1 MTEPERTDRRLAGT
15 TALVTGGG
23 RGLGRA
29 IAQAL
34 GSAGAAVAIAARS
47 PDELAATLIE
57 LRAAGT
63 TAVALQVDVTDRAA
77 VEAIVEQTERELGPI
92 DLLVNNAGT
101 CNAIAPVWE
110 VDPDV
115 WWREVEIHLRGSF
128 LCARA
133 VLPGMIA
140 RGRGRIINMASGVG
154 LLPFPFTS
162 AYSCGKAA
170 LMRLTD
176 SLAVSTR
183 ALGVQVFAISPGNV
197 RTAMMD
203 HLENSEAGRRWLG
216 GPERRAGLEFQAPER
231 VAQLCVR
238 LASGQ
243 ADSLSGRYIHVT
255 YDLDGMLGRITEI
268 EQGDLYTLRL
278 RVLPA

>member
-47 PDELAATLIE
+47 PDELAAALTA

-115 WWREVEIHLRGSF
+115 WWHEVEIHLRGSF

-133 VLPGMIA
+133 VVPGMIA

-183 ALGVQVFAISPGNV
+183 ALGVHVFAISPGNV

-203 HLENSEAGRRWLG
+203 QSRELRGGAAMARRSGAARGARVPGAGARGPTLRSPGVGRGGQPVGSLHPRHVRSRR
-216 GPERRAGLEFQAPER
+216 
-231 VAQLCVR
+231 
-238 LASGQ
+238 
-243 ADSLSGRYIHVT
+243 
-255 YDLDGMLGRITEI
+255 MLGRVAEI

>member
-47 PDELAATLIE
+47 PDELAASLTD

-63 TAVALQVDVTDRAA
+63 TSVALQVDVTDRAA

-183 ALGVQVFAISPGNV
+183 ALGVHVFAISPGNV

-255 YDLDGMLGRITEI
+255 YDLDGMLGRVAEI

>member
-1 MTEPERTDRRLAGT
+1 M
-15 TALVTGGG
+15 
-23 RGLGRA
+23 
-29 IAQAL
+29 
-34 GSAGAAVAIAARS
+34 AIAARS
-47 PDELAATLIE
+47 SHELAATLTE
-57 LRAAGT
+57 LHAAGI
-63 TAVALQVDVTDRAA
+63 TAIALPVDVTERAA
-77 VEAIVEQTERELGPI
+77 VEAVVAQTERVLGPI

-154 LLPFPFTS
+154 LIPFPFTS

-176 SLAVSTR
+176 CLAVATR
-183 ALGVQVFAISPGNV
+183 ALGVHVFAISPGNV

-216 GPERRAGLEFQAPER
+216 GPERRAGRQFQAPER
-231 VAQLCVR
+231 VAELCIR
-238 LASGQ
+238 LASGE
-243 ADSLSGRYIHVT
+243 ADGLSGRYIHVT
-255 YDLDGMLGRITEI
+255 YDLDDMLARVAEI
-268 EQGDLYTLRL
+268 EQADLYTLRL